1 MGMRFFCDSMLGKLT
16 RFLRIL
22 GIDTEY
28 SASRDF
34 SYKLQ
39 MAEESERIFL
49 TRNTAILKKKGR
61 PPYQFIESNFP
72 EYQLIE
78 VIEIQDIKIENLAVL
93 RRCLRC
99 NTMIEP
105 VDKESVR
112 RRVPEY
118 VYNTQNSFSICRR
131 CNRVYWQGTHYE
143 RLKRFSE
150 SVRNSIRKE

>member
-1 MGMRFFCDSMLGKLT
+1 MRFFCDSMLGKLT
-16 RFLRIL
+16 RFLRTL
-22 GIDTEY
+22 GIDTAY

-39 MAEESERIFL
+39 LAKESNRIFL
-49 TRNTAILKKKGR
+49 TRNTAILKKRER
-61 PPYQFIESNFP
+61 PLYQFIESNFP

-78 VIEIQDIKIENLAVL
+78 VIEGQDIKIENLAAL

-99 NTMIEP
+99 NTLIEP

-112 RRVPEY
+112 GRVPEY
-118 VYNTQNSFSICRR
+118 VYNTQNLFSICRR
-131 CNRVYWQGTHYE
+131 CNCIYWQGTHYE

-150 SVRNSIRKE
+150 SVRNFIRKE